1 MSTTSSISSA
11 ELAAGTEVLVL
22 DGDAKVRAGLEQL
35 LREANMAVTA
45 IGDDARA
52 RTLVGEKFFSVIIVD
67 LDTPSPGEGLSVVSE
82 VKELSPASAVV
93 VLTSRKVF
101 ESAVRA
107 FRAGAADIIAKA
119 PDQVEYLRHRVIE
132 LAAEARVDL
141 DRRKLLIETS
151 EVHEEF
157 LRRMMETA
165 RKVIDLEEKI
175 SGRQSSVSASDA
187 VATSVLVADDESGL
201 YDALKTALAGDTE
214 WWRIR
219 HCQTGGEA
227 LDVASNEIVHIALIK
242 EMMPDLPGAMVVKT
256 LVKNSPQTLAV
267 VYMPGGDAKLY
278 EGSRTI
284 ALEMPTPKEAV
295 ARVQELREALRARQ
309 RERRF
314 LQAFRAQ
321 HYEFLRR
328 YAELKHRL
336 DKIKG

>member
-1 MSTTSSISSA
+1 LTTSSISSA
-11 ELAAGTEVLVL
+11 ELAAGTDVLVL
-22 DGDAKVRAGLEQL
+22 DADANVRSGLEQL
-35 LREANMAVTA
+35 FREANMAVTA
-45 IGDDARA
+45 VGDDAEA
-52 RTLVGEKFFSVIIVD
+52 RDLVGEKFFSVIIVD
-67 LDTPSPGEGLSVVSE
+67 LDTPSPGEGLAVVSE

-141 DRRKLLIETS
+141 DRRKLLAEAT

-165 RKVIDLEEKI
+165 RKVIDLEERI
-175 SGRQSSVSASDA
+175 SGRASSVSTSDA
-187 VATSVLVADDESGL
+187 VATSVLVADDELVL
-201 YDALKTALAGDTE
+201 YETLKSALAGDSE

-227 LDVASNEIVHIALIK
+227 LDMASNEIVHIALIK
-242 EMMPDLPGAMVVKT
+242 EMMPDLPSAMIVST
-256 LVKNSPQTLAV
+256 LFKNSPQTLAV
-267 VYMPGGDAKLY
+267 VYTPGGEARLH
-278 EGSRTI
+278 EGTRTI
-284 ALEMPTPKEAV
+284 PLEMPSPREAV

-314 LQAFRAQ
+314 LQSFRAQ

-328 YAELKHRL
+328 YAELKHKL
-336 DKIKG
+336 EKIKT

>member
-1 MSTTSSISSA
+1 VTTSSISSA

-22 DGDAKVRAGLEQL
+22 DADAKVRAGLEQL
-35 LREANMAVTA
+35 LREANMVVTA
-45 IGDDARA
+45 VGDDALA
-52 RTLVGEKFFSVIIVD
+52 RTLVGEKFFSVVIVD
-67 LDTPSPGEGLSVVSE
+67 LDTPTPGEGLAVVSE
-82 VKELSPASAVV
+82 VKELSPASAVI

-119 PDQVEYLRHRVIE
+119 PEQVEYLRHRVVE
-132 LAAEARVDL
+132 LAAESRVDL
-141 DRRKLLIETS
+141 DRRKLLKEAT

-175 SGRQSSVSASDA
+175 SGRASSVSTSDA
-187 VATSVLVADDESGL
+187 VATSVLIADDDPAL
-201 YDALKTALAGDTE
+201 YETIKNALAGDTE

-242 EMMPDLPGAMVVKT
+242 EMMPDLPGAMVVRT
-256 LVKNSPQTLAV
+256 LVRNSPQTLVV
-267 VYMPGGDAKLY
+267 VYMPGGEARLH

-284 ALEMPTPKEAV
+284 PVEMATPKEAV
-295 ARVQELREALRARQ
+295 TRVQELREALRARQ

-328 YAELKHRL
+328 YAELKHKL
-336 DKIKG
+336 EKLKT